1 MASPPLDDCFKRA
14 IVLEQRLRKFYLGI
28 AESFSFDEA
37 LHRFFLDLAV
47 DEGEHARTLD
57 DARKGEPKSKRLED
71 RSRDISAKL
80 DKLQN
85 QLDGLLTDD
94 YKDFAGAFKKTHDIE
109 KSEINNLFLI
119 LASGVLGVESDESN
133 LRSAMDRHLQKVIDL
148 GARYKAG
155 EMAAIIP
162 RK

>member
-1 MASPPLDDCFKRA
+1 MPTTPLDDCFQRA

-28 AESFSFDEA
+28 AESFSFDDG
-37 LHRFFLDLAV
+37 LHRFFLDLAA
-47 DEGEHARTLD
+47 DEGEHARTLT

-71 RSRDISAKL
+71 QSRDISAKL
-80 DKLQN
+80 DKLQRH
-85 QLDGLLTDD
+85 LDALLTDD
-94 YKDFAGAFKKTHDIE
+94 YGDFAGAFKKTHDIE

-119 LASGVLGVESDESN
+119 LASGMLGVESDETN
-133 LRSAMDRHLQKVIDL
+133 LRSAMDKHLQKVIDL

-155 EMAAIIP
+155 EMAAVIP